1 MNSPL
6 SLLYRQ
12 IHYESLPTMKTHL
25 LTVFLIALLALPSQA
40 APLLSVSTE
49 TKLTAA
55 QTPSAAMMQ
64 AILSQADKE
73 DVKTL
78 NECRIELGLKKNAYP
93 RLFKAVSLPAPK
105 PGTQLYFVRP
115 ALQPYCQT
123 FYGAHLFRFW
133 LVSQTQQQFTVDY
146 AGVGDAFE
154 VLPSQTN
161 GHYDISE
168 TNCTASR
175 CSTVEMKYGKNGYKP
190 NRCSETHFRKDGTE
204 LKTVVKCWR

>member
-1 MNSPL
+1 MPNRIF
-6 SLLYRQ
+6 SLILAV
-12 IHYESLPTMKTHL
+12 M
-25 LTVFLIALLALPSQA
+25 LIPFSHAG
-40 APLLSVSTE
+40 PLLSNSTE
-49 TKLTAA
+49 AELTAA
-55 QTPSAAMMQ
+55 QTPSAALMQ

-73 DVKTL
+73 DMKTL
-78 NECRIELGLKKNAYP
+78 NECRIEQGLKKNAYP
-93 RLFKAVSLPAPK
+93 KLFQAVLLPAPK

-161 GHYDISE
+161 DHYDISE
-168 TNCTASR
+168 TNCNASS

-190 NRCSETHFRKDGTE
+190 SRCSETHFRNDGTE